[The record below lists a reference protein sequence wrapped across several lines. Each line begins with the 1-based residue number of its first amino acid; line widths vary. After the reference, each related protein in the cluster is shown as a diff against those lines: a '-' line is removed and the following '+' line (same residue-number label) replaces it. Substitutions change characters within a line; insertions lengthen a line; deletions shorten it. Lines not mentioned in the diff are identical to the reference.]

1 MILPDNKKTVL
12 IFFGIFF
19 VCVCVHKKLSCYTHT
34 HTHACTHTQTTK
46 KCTGTYLD
54 PMPCPLVPIKAKIDL
69 KPSGVN
75 HWGKKET
82 KGAV

>member
-12 IFFGIFF
+12 IFLGNFF
-19 VCVCVHKKLSCYTHT
+19 CVCAYIRSLAVTHT
-34 HTHACTHTQTTK
+34 HTHARTHTQTTK